1 VKDTPLCAIVHSNV
15 GLMHATMAVFNA
27 WCDRAPLLL
36 LGATGPVDAAKR
48 RPWIDWI
55 HTAKDQGALIRDY
68 TKWDDQP
75 ASVPAALE
83 SLLRAWQITQT
94 APRGPVYVCLD
105 AALQEMRLE
114 HAPKMPDVSR
124 FAAPP
129 PADPP
134 RALLAEAA
142 ARLAKARRP
151 LLLMGRMSR
160 SEDHWAA
167 RIALAEKL
175 GALVLTDMKIAGAF
189 PTTHARHAAAPST
202 FPSEAACTL
211 LREADVIVAFDWVD
225 LDSALRIK
233 GKKLAAKAVHVS
245 MDQHLHNGA
254 HANYLALPELDIF
267 MAASPDAV
275 IADLVEDL
283 GPGATP
289 CWQPL
294 PRRRGSGCRV
304 APSLATSGA
313 HGRRYTGT
321 SRPCAPRACRLRPP
335 ARAMCS
341 TRPPTRSFLRR

>member
-1 VKDTPLCAIVHSNV
+1 MPHDDNKLELPVPSQDNGQWGSDAIAEMLRLLGLPYIALNPGASYRGLHDSLVNRLGNRDPQMLLCLHEEAAVAIAHGWAKVKDAPLCAIVHSNV

-114 HAPKMPDVSR
+114 SAPKMPDVAR

-134 RALLAEAA
+134 RA
-142 ARLAKARRP
+142 
-151 LLLMGRMSR
+151 
-160 SEDHWAA
+160 
-167 RIALAEKL
+167 
-175 GALVLTDMKIAGAF
+175 
-189 PTTHARHAAAPST
+189 
-202 FPSEAACTL
+202 
-211 LREADVIVAFDWVD
+211 
-225 LDSALRIK
+225 
-233 GKKLAAKAVHVS
+233 
-245 MDQHLHNGA
+245 
-254 HANYLALPELDIF
+254 
-267 MAASPDAV
+267 SPR
-275 IADLVEDL
+275 
-283 GPGATP
+283 PGAR
-289 CWQPL
+289 C
-294 PRRRGSGCRV
+294 C
-304 APSLATSGA
+304 
-313 HGRRYTGT
+313 
-321 SRPCAPRACRLRPP
+321 
-335 ARAMCS
+335 
-341 TRPPTRSFLRR
+341 